1 MENRFLT
8 CSHNSLLIGG
18 RSECDRLQCQ
28 GKHYPVFNVFYHK
41 VNKHFFYCL
50 NRNQLGQYWKCVV
63 EDRDFLCSSRCD
75 RCSICKEM
83 SDVFSELEDSW
94 FFYPKTTL
102 ANNHDG
108 IPYQPV
114 LWRIFTSTLNKRNE
128 KFRIEIAKSIP
139 DTGLVLDYGQ
149 TR

>member
-8 CSHNSLLIGG
+8 CCHDSLLIGT

-28 GKHYPVFNVFYHK
+28 GKHDPVFNVFYHK
-41 VNKHFFYCL
+41 VNNQFFYCL

-83 SDVFSELEDSW
+83 SDVFSELQGSC
-94 FFYPKTTL
+94 FFIQKLLSLITMM
-102 ANNHDG
+102 
-108 IPYQPV
+108 
-114 LWRIFTSTLNKRNE
+114 
-128 KFRIEIAKSIP
+128 KFLI
-139 DTGLVLDYGQ
+139 DLFWGVYLLVHLIKE
-149 TR
+149 TKNLELK

>member
-114 LWRIFTSTLNKRNE
+114 S
-128 KFRIEIAKSIP
+128 
-139 DTGLVLDYGQ
+139 
-149 TR
+149 